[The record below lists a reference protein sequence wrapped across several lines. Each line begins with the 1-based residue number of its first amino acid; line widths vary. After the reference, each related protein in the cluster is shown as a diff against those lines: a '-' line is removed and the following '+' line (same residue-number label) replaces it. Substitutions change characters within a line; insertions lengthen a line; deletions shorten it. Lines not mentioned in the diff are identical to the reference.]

1 MYEYHIEIFSYM
13 IDPKEI
19 TEKLNEL
26 GKDLWELVTV
36 NYQPNGYKW
45 FYMKRKIQ

>member
-1 MYEYHIEIFSYM
+1 M
-13 IDPKEI
+13 IDPKDI

-26 GKDLWELVTV
+26 GKDMWELVTV
-36 NYQPNGYKW
+36 NSVSNGYKW

>member
-1 MYEYHIEIFSYM
+1 M
-13 IDPKEI
+13 IDPEEI

-26 GKDLWELVTV
+26 GKDMWELVTV
-36 NYQPNGYKW
+36 NSVSNGYKW